1 MTVYNLQPMQ
11 RRQWRP
17 SLLGILF
24 GILLALLILS
34 GWLIYRWVNRASVV
48 DRLQQ
53 KELVETAIHNVDR
66 EFSGALQE
74 ALSMFRPVSR
84 QRSMS
89 DVESVIVEAYAQ
101 WRSTAAHPQLIGHV
115 SLVTIAPDQSL
126 TYRRFE
132 PEERRFNPQPWPD
145 LLKDLRH
152 RLQEVQQS
160 RVPPRPVRSS
170 HPPLMFS
177 QDNPVMV
184 FPLLTVPSGS
194 ARPQTHHGQREQPPV
209 RVEYRHGLGPSHQE
223 HSGPLMAARQAPTE
237 RKQDGER
244 KRSGGLPS
252 PRATHPSPV
261 VELMGWCLVELD
273 AAFVQEQFLP
283 ALVKR
288 HFSSADLSK
297 YRLAVVTGHAPRLL
311 YSSDTALKS
320 DQLASVDAATILLR
334 PMSPPATNQSD
345 TRRESESAATANAPA
360 EAWQLVAKHA
370 AGSIDTAVNATRRR
384 NLGIGFGMLV
394 LVGSGTALLMW
405 TAHRA
410 RALAQREM
418 ELVAGVSHELRTP
431 LSVIQSAG
439 FNLSSGRVKDA
450 DRVQQYGMMIQTES
464 RRLSDMIEQMLS
476 YAGIQSGR
484 KQYELAPTSV
494 VELIRRVLADYAT
507 VFEEAGWQVETQ
519 IEEPLPLV
527 EADPP
532 ALESAIK
539 NLLENALKYAAEGR
553 WLRLS
558 ARASSKANRPEIE
571 ISVEDRGPGIDPQ
584 DKPHLFDPFYRGRGL
599 AASAIPGVGLGL
611 SLVQRHVQAHR
622 GRLSVK
628 TAPGHGTTFT
638 IHLPALSAS
647 SD

>member
-1 MTVYNLQPMQ
+1 
-11 RRQWRP
+11 
-17 SLLGILF
+17 
-24 GILLALLILS
+24 
-34 GWLIYRWVNRASVV
+34 
-48 DRLQQ
+48 
-53 KELVETAIHNVDR
+53 
-66 EFSGALQE
+66 
-74 ALSMFRPVSR
+74 MFRPVSR

-89 DVESVIVEAYAQ
+89 DVESVIAEAFAQ
-101 WRSTAAHPQLIGHV
+101 WRSTAAHPQLIGHI
-115 SLVTIAPDQSL
+115 SLVIIAPDESL

-132 PEERRFNPQPWPD
+132 PEERRFNPQPWPE

-152 RLQEVQQS
+152 QLQEVQQR
-160 RVPPRPVRSS
+160 RVPPRPVRSP

-209 RVEYRHGLGPSHQE
+209 SMRVEHRHGFVPPRQE
-223 HSGPLMAARQAPTE
+223 QSGLPMTARQAPTE
-237 RKQDGER
+237 RKDGER
-244 KRSGGLPS
+244 ERPGGLPS
-252 PRATHPSPV
+252 PRAAHPPPA

-297 YRLAVVTGHAPRLL
+297 YRLAVVTGNAPRLL
-311 YSSDTALKS
+311 YRSDMALKP
-320 DQLASVDAATILLR
+320 DQLASVDAATILLK
-334 PMSPPATNQSD
+334 PMSPSATNQPD
-345 TRRESESAATANAPA
+345 TRRESDSAATGNAPA
-360 EAWQLVAKHA
+360 EAWRLVAKHT

-484 KQYELAPTSV
+484 KQYELVPTSV
-494 VELIRRVLADYAT
+494 VELIRRVLAEYAT

-539 NLLENALKYAAEGR
+539 NLLENALKYAADGR

-628 TAPGHGTTFT
+628 TAPGRGTTFT
-638 IHLPALSAS
+638 MHLPALSAS

>member
-1 MTVYNLQPMQ
+1 MQ
-11 RRQWRP
+11 RICWRP
-17 SLLGILF
+17 NLLGILF
-24 GILLALLILS
+24 GILLALLIVS
-34 GWLIYRWVNRASVV
+34 GWLVYRWVNRVSVA

-53 KELVETAIHNVDR
+53 KELVETALHNVDR

-84 QRSMS
+84 QRTMS
-89 DVESVIVEAYAQ
+89 DVESVIAEAYAQ
-101 WRSTAAHPQLIGHV
+101 WRSTAAHPQLIKQISV
-115 SLVTIAPDQSL
+115 VTIEPDDSL

-132 PEERRFNPQPWPD
+132 LEGRQFSPQPWPEP
-145 LLKDLRH
+145 LNDLRH
-152 RLQEVQQS
+152 QLQEIQQR
-160 RVPPRPVRSS
+160 RVPPRPVRSP

-177 QDNPVMV
+177 QETPVMV
-184 FPLLTVPSGS
+184 FPLLTVATGT
-194 ARPQTHHGQREQPPV
+194 ARPPTHRNE
-209 RVEYRHGLGPSHQE
+209 RVHSPASIRVAHRHGFGSPRQE
-223 HSGPLMAARQAPTE
+223 QSGPPAAARQAQHE
-237 RKQDGER
+237 RRQDGER
-244 KRSGGLPS
+244 ERPGGPPL
-252 PRATHPSPV
+252 PRAGHPPPA

-273 AAFVQEQFLP
+273 PIFLQQQFLP
-283 ALVKR
+283 ELVKR
-288 HFSSADLSK
+288 HFSSAELSK
-297 YRLAVVTGHAPRLL
+297 YRLAVVTGNSPRLL
-311 YSSDTALKS
+311 YTSDTALTS
-320 DQLASVDAATILLR
+320 DELLSVDAATILMK
-334 PMSPPATNQSD
+334 PMSPVATNQPD
-345 TRRESESAATANAPA
+345 ARRENETAAAANAPA
-360 EAWQLVAKHA
+360 DAWQLVAKHT
-370 AGSIDTAVNATRRR
+370 AGSIDAAVNATRRR
-384 NLGIGFGMLV
+384 NLGIGFGLLG

-431 LSVIQSAG
+431 LSAIQSAG

-464 RRLSDMIEQMLS
+464 RRLSGMIEQMLS

-484 KQYELAPTSV
+484 KQYEFVPTSV
-494 VELIRRVLADYAT
+494 AELIRRLLAEYAT
-507 VFEEAGWQVETQ
+507 VFEDAGWHVETQ
-519 IEEPLPLV
+519 IQEPLPLV

-539 NLLENALKYAAEGR
+539 NLLENALKYAAEGK

-558 ARASSKANRPEIE
+558 ARAVSKANRPEIE

-638 IHLPALSAS
+638 IHLPALLDSGE
-647 SD
+647 